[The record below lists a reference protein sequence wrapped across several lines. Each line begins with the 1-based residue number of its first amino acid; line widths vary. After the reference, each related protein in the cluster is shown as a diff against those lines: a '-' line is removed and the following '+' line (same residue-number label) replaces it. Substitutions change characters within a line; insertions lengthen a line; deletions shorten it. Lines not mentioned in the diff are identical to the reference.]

1 LLYSFYYNEYF
12 PWIFFIYQNALLNF
26 FEWTTDLKNCLY
38 FIFRKR
44 LRLLYDTHA
53 FHVKVVPL
61 NIDDSKNVISYVDDS
76 KNDISNVDK
85 NGISD
90 VDLKSTLKKFL
101 NSNNFSQNFII
112 VWELGCIVSLSKGGH
127 INLAI
132 DKINRWQF
140 LN

>member
-1 LLYSFYYNEYF
+1 
-12 PWIFFIYQNALLNF
+12 
-26 FEWTTDLKNCLY
+26 
-38 FIFRKR
+38 
-44 LRLLYDTHA
+44 LYDTHA

-61 NIDDSKNVISYVDDS
+61 NIDDSKNAISNVDDSKNVISNVDDS

-101 NSNNFSQNFII
+101 NSNNFSQNFIL

-132 DKINRWQF
+132 DKINR
-140 LN
+140 